1 VPCRSLRYG
10 HCWNRAILGT
20 KQLTLECA
28 NRGGVTKV
36 DEEGDAEE
44 DEDVGDVVDAR
55 CHQQGNLFF
64 IGSHEQQ
71 SRRNH
76 QLRPSVYRIK
86 QNREAYERRNILESS
101 NLILAGIPVIVQDD
115 GDLDNSSDTSSHED
129 MSEYPV
135 HIS

>member
-1 VPCRSLRYG
+1 MC
-10 HCWNRAILGT
+10 
-20 KQLTLECA
+20 EE
-28 NRGGVTKV
+28 RGGGTKV

-44 DEDVGDVVDAR
+44 DEDVGDVVDASS
-55 CHQQGNLFF
+55 HKQGDLFF

-76 QLRPSVYRIK
+76 QLRPSAYRIK
-86 QNREAYERRNILESS
+86 KNREAYERRNILESS
-101 NLILAGIPVIVQDD
+101 NFIFAGIPVIVQDNS
-115 GDLDNSSDTSSHED
+115 DLDNSSDTSSHED